1 MDKNQNICRAS
12 IPNKWDFTHRL
23 PNLSVRDFRKAS
35 DTIGDMNLPP
45 NALYLDG
52 TGSVHGLIF
61 VKLHSRN

>member
-1 MDKNQNICRAS
+1 MDKNQNICRTS

-23 PNLSVRDFRKAS
+23 PDLSVRDFRKAS